1 MLQNFWSSTRS
12 AHFFIASNYL
22 KIEKIGAA
30 PTGQREFERE
40 DRLLKDAET
49 KAQDALEKTK
59 MSVTNAE
66 RDAKQQ
72 LAGEERAKVRMP
84 DGSR

>member
-1 MLQNFWSSTRS
+1 M
-12 AHFFIASNYL
+12 
-22 KIEKIGAA
+22 
-30 PTGQREFERE
+30 
-40 DRLLKDAET
+40 KDAET